1 MPLTVTFI
9 YRCSHFFVKITFTFW
24 IKYCLGSSLVEKLL
38 SCSKYSRFLYA
49 NFTFIFWTCQYFP
62 WSSLSIFFY
71 FHDFFF
77 EKKNFQGRGPARI
90 PCGQRW
96 GHPDILRPRQ
106 QVQVGEQEARWI
118 ARIHKWA
125 LQKMSLFFFPSKSDF
140 FVFVI
145 TLSVSRGSE
154 VSRLLIP
161 FFEFLLPQTRC
172 S

>member
-24 IKYCLGSSLVEKLL
+24 TKHCLGSSLVEKLL
-38 SCSKYSRFLYA
+38 SCSKYSRSLYA

-62 WSSLSIFFY
+62 WSSFSNIVY
-71 FHDFFF
+71 FFF
-77 EKKNFQGRGPARI
+77 TFMISFLKRKTFRGEGLHVFRVDNAE
-90 PCGQRW
+90 
-96 GHPDILRPRQ
+96 DIQISFDL
-106 QVQVGEQEARWI
+106 A
-118 ARIHKWA
+118 
-125 LQKMSLFFFPSKSDF
+125 SKSKLENKKRAGSQGF
-140 FVFVI
+140 TSEPFKKRLCVRI

-161 FFEFLLPQTRC
+161 FFEFLLPQTLC